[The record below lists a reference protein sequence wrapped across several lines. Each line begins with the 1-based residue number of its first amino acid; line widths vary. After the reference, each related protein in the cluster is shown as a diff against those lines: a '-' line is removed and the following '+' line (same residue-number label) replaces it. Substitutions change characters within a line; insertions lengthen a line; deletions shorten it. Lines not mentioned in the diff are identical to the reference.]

1 MPKFHLPT
9 LDRKIED
16 IYRFYTDRQ
25 FMLTRVPKMPTLT
38 ENVKYEAQVT
48 VISGDFRL
56 VNVYLV

>member
-9 LDRKIED
+9 LDHKIED